1 MMSGAGEAPQ
11 PPGSGPW
18 DLASGRSTHARGSF
32 ARGRPLSGSPDPACG
47 IQPRG
52 YPRSGISTLGGIYA
66 QGDLRSGGS
75 ALGGNRA
82 GLGEIYPRTGILCS
96 GEATA
101 TVRLSSSGLWD
112 PASAT
117 HTWGCLLSLDGPRS
131 ARLDA
136 RQDGVARRDSGKYG
150 ATTASMAAQRQ
161 RGNGGVAT
169 MCAAW
174 A

>member
-66 QGDLRSGGS
+66 RGDLRSGGS

-82 GLGEIYPRTGILCS
+82 GLGEIYPRTGILRS

-131 ARLDA
+131 ARSDA
-136 RQDGVARRDSGKYG
+136 RRDGVARRASFSFVLAAKVR
-150 ATTASMAAQRQ
+150 ATAR
-161 RGNGGVAT
+161 R
-169 MCAAW
+169 
-174 A
+174 

>member
-32 ARGRPLSGSPDPACG
+32 ARWRPLSGSPDPACG
-47 IQPRG
+47 IQPWG
-52 YPRSGISTLGGIYA
+52 YPRSGGSTLGGIYA

-82 GLGEIYPRTGILCS
+82 GLGEIYPRTGILRS
-96 GEATA
+96 GEVTTA

-136 RQDGVARRDSGKYG
+136 RQDGVARQDSGKYG
-150 ATTASMAAQRQ
+150 ATTASTAARRQ
-161 RGNGGVAT
+161 RGN
-169 MCAAW
+169 CAAW